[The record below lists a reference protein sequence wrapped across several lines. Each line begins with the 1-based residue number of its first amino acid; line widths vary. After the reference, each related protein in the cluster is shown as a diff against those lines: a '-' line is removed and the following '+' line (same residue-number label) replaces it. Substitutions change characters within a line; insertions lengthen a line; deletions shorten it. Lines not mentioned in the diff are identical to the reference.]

1 VATRTFKK
9 PAEKGPRIFQ
19 ILTTEN
25 TEEERLITFPSIMYR
40 PKNIIREDV
49 ARTPGLCA

>member
-1 VATRTFKK
+1 VATRTFKSQQK
-9 PAEKGPRIFQ
+9 ENLGFSKFLA
-19 ILTTEN
+19 TEN